1 MEISIKKINIKKVK
15 EEINKF
21 IEEEF
26 KDYKTLKGILSKF
39 NNDLTISVSCIRNIL
54 VMINS
59 YDIAFKE
66 KNNLINLPINSALYS
81 VNPYNNKQIFETIF
95 DYKKIDEEN
104 IEIILKI
111 EPINKI
117 DKHLLFII
125 EAQINIFKD
134 FLENEKDNFK
144 ETLIPTLKLNFS
156 KAFEV
161 VNEIMKMKKEDF
173 ERLKLNEN
181 IDLYLKEIAYCL
193 DNYKM
198 PELYEKVK
206 NENN

>member
-1 MEISIKKINIKKVK
+1 MEISIKKINIKEVK

-81 VNPYNNKQIFETIF
+81 VNPYNNKQIFKTIF
-95 DYKKIDEEN
+95 DYKKIDDEN
-104 IEIILKI
+104 IEVILKV
-111 EPINKI
+111 EPINEI

-134 FLENEKDNFK
+134 FLENGKDNFK

-161 VNEIMKMKKEDF
+161 VSEIMKMKKEDF

>member
-1 MEISIKKINIKKVK
+1 MEIVIKRINIKEIK
-15 EEINKF
+15 EEMNKF

-26 KDYKTLKGILSKF
+26 KNYKTLKGILSKF
-39 NNDLTISVSCIRNIL
+39 NNDLTISISCIRNIL

-81 VNPYNNKQIFETIF
+81 VNPYNNIL
-95 DYKKIDEEN
+95 DYKKIDEKN
-104 IEIILKI
+104 IEVNLKI
-111 EPINKI
+111 EPINEI

-125 EAQINIFKD
+125 EAQINIFTD
-134 FLENEKDNFK
+134 FLENGKDNFK

>member
-1 MEISIKKINIKKVK
+1 M
-15 EEINKF
+15 
-21 IEEEF
+21 
-26 KDYKTLKGILSKF
+26 Y
-39 NNDLTISVSCIRNIL
+39 
-54 VMINS
+54 
-59 YDIAFKE
+59 
-66 KNNLINLPINSALYS
+66 
-81 VNPYNNKQIFETIF
+81 
-95 DYKKIDEEN
+95 
-104 IEIILKI
+104 
-111 EPINKI
+111 
-117 DKHLLFII
+117 
-125 EAQINIFKD
+125 FKD
-134 FLENEKDNFK
+134 FLENGKDNFK

-193 DNYKM
+193 DNNKM

>member
-1 MEISIKKINIKKVK
+1 MEIVIKQINIKEIK
-15 EEINKF
+15 EEMNKF

-26 KDYKTLKGILSKF
+26 ENYKTLKGILSKF

-66 KNNLINLPINSALYS
+66 KNKLINLPINSALYS

-104 IEIILKI
+104 IEVILKI
-111 EPINKI
+111 EPINEI

-134 FLENEKDNFK
+134 FLENGNDNFK

>member
-1 MEISIKKINIKKVK
+1 MEITIKRINIKEIK

-26 KDYKTLKGILSKF
+26 KNYKTLKGILNKF

-134 FLENEKDNFK
+134 FLENC
-144 ETLIPTLKLNFS
+144 
-156 KAFEV
+156 
-161 VNEIMKMKKEDF
+161 
-173 ERLKLNEN
+173 
-181 IDLYLKEIAYCL
+181 YL
-193 DNYKM
+193 
-198 PELYEKVK
+198 
-206 NENN
+206 